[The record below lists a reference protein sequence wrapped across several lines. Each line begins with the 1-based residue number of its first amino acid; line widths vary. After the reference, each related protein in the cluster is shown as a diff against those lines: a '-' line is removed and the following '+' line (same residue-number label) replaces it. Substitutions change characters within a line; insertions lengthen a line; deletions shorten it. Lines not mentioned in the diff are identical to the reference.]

1 MVYKQIALEL
11 SLSHEHG
18 AHAPPQHLRQARR
31 GRPRP
36 GRAARHRARLAL
48 ARALAEEKEL
58 QFGSF
63 TNDDAWALG
72 CALVE
77 AARGL
82 PVAID
87 ISRGEQ
93 RLFHAG
99 LPGSAADN
107 DAWIE
112 RKNRV
117 VRRFGHSSYYM
128 NVSSEGEFNARY
140 LLDESEFAAHG
151 GAFPV
156 IVRGVGVVGTVT
168 VSGLPQEEDHRFVVG
183 VLRAF
188 LGG

>member
-1 MVYKQIALEL
+1 MAGSSEEL
-11 SLSHEHG
+11 
-18 AHAPPQHLRQARR
+18 
-31 GRPRP
+31 
-36 GRAARHRARLAL
+36 
-48 ARALAEEKEL
+48 LAEEEEL

-112 RKNRV
+112 RKVRV
-117 VRRFGHSSYYM
+117 VTRFGRSSLR
-128 NVSSEGEFNARY
+128 VGEAARQAGTTFEQQMR
-140 LLDESEFAAHG
+140 LDPDEYAAHG
-151 GAFPV
+151 GGFPV
-156 IVRGVGVVGTVT
+156 AVRGVGVIGVVT
-168 VSGLPQEEDHRFVVG
+168 VSGLPQLQDHAFVVEQ
-183 VLRAF
+183 LRRF
-188 LGG
+188 LAL

>member
-1 MVYKQIALEL
+1 VAGSSEDL
-11 SLSHEHG
+11 
-18 AHAPPQHLRQARR
+18 
-31 GRPRP
+31 
-36 GRAARHRARLAL
+36 
-48 ARALAEEKEL
+48 LAEEEEL

-117 VRRFGHSSYYM
+117 VRRFEHSSYYM

-168 VSGLPQEEDHRFVVG
+168 VSGLPQEEDHRLVVS

-188 LGG
+188 LAG

>member
-1 MVYKQIALEL
+1 MAGSSEDL
-11 SLSHEHG
+11 
-18 AHAPPQHLRQARR
+18 
-31 GRPRP
+31 
-36 GRAARHRARLAL
+36 
-48 ARALAEEKEL
+48 LAEEEEL
-58 QFGSF
+58 QFASF
-63 TNDDAWALG
+63 TNDDAWVLG
-72 CALVE
+72 NALVA
-77 AARGL
+77 AAREAEL
-82 PVAID
+82 PIAID

-188 LGG
+188 LAA